1 VRDIEISTKT
11 GEKTM
16 NKLVNTFVA
25 VVALALCIP
34 ALAQD
39 GMPTPPAPVSKA
51 AKRTPEAPIKLKA
64 GQGTVNVNRADR
76 AELVRVPGIGN
87 SLAERILACRKENG
101 KFADWKSLTEVK
113 GIGEKKLARLKPFLS
128 L

>member
-1 VRDIEISTKT
+1 
-11 GEKTM
+11 M

-25 VVALALCIP
+25 VALLALCIP
-34 ALAQD
+34 AFAQD
-39 GMPTPPAPVSKA
+39 GGKTRPAHKGATTA
-51 AKRTPEAPIKLKA
+51 AIAKLKT
-64 GQGTVNVNRADR
+64 GQGTININSAPL

-87 SLAERILACRKENG
+87 SLAERILERRKASG
-101 KFADWKSLTEVK
+101 KFADFKALTEVK